1 MDRKRYLVSYD
12 IADDKRRTCVFSCVA
27 GFGEWMQYSVFVCD
41 LTPRELIA
49 LRVRL
54 RDLIHD
60 REDSVMIADLGMTEG
75 RGDSCFEFMG
85 IRRRLPSTGG
95 SRIV

>member
-1 MDRKRYLVSYD
+1 MSYD
-12 IADDKRRTCVFSCVA
+12 IADDKRRTCVFSCLA

-54 RDLIHD
+54 RDLIHA
-60 REDSVMIADLGMTEG
+60 REDSVMIVDLGLSEG
-75 RGDSCFEFMG
+75 RGESCFEFMG
-85 IRRRLPSTGG
+85 MRRHLPSTGG
-95 SRIV
+95 PHIV